1 MLNYLDCYPKILWKL
16 RKNLPKVTHNT
27 TGIPQTVHAVTKDTV
42 KLRKILPK
50 VTHNAT
56 GKTFFA
62 EILKSGIKKRKIDNS
77 RYRKQ
82 ILCNTQTNYLEKV
95 PTTVRMTNSK
105 QAVCDTSIKI
115 SKETDTVV
123 QVSRVANVG
132 NPRVSITCSQTNDNS
147 KKTIKQS
154 GKESETDVN
163 FSSKVNSKGIN
174 ENSIEKAGSELR
186 LVGSVPV
193 ESSAL
198 SKGW

>member
-1 MLNYLDCYPKILWKL
+1 MFYHHCLDVKLRRLLPKDTVKL
-16 RKNLPKVTHNT
+16 RKNLPKVTDNA
-27 TGIPQTVHAVTKDTV
+27 TGIPQTVKAEEFSN
-42 KLRKILPK
+42 RS
-50 VTHNAT
+50 
-56 GKTFFA
+56 FA
-62 EILKSGIKKRKIDNS
+62 EMLKSRVNYKMKDNTGYKKL
-77 RYRKQ
+77 

-105 QAVCDTSIKI
+105 QAVCNTSIKI
-115 SKETDTVV
+115 SKETDTDV

-174 ENSIEKAGSELR
+174 DIANEDLCKLIRSL
-186 LVGSVPV
+186 LP
-193 ESSAL
+193 
-198 SKGW
+198 KGTEIFT